1 MSNPFA
7 IKKAVKSQS
16 KLRLNIYGPSASGK
30 TMTALRIAGGL
41 GGKVGVIDTER
52 GSASKYADR
61 FDFDVIEL
69 PDHTFESYTK
79 AIKAFADGGYE
90 VLIVDSLSHSWDAML
105 ELKDQ
110 LAATKHRGNTWAA
123 WADITPKQNAL
134 ITTMLTFPGH
144 FIATMRTK
152 TEWVIEQ
159 NDKGKAA
166 PVRIGTAPRQREGME
181 YEFDIVL
188 EMNPENM
195 GHVVK
200 DRTGKFQERIIDKPG
215 EDFGRELFDWLNS
228 GEPLPEP
235 ARVTLSQEK
244 ADSLAAR
251 IEEAGISDALAF
263 AQEIAARP
271 LTALTDLNT
280 AESLRVFGAIP
291 KTPDAAEQERT
302 EPRTPPSEA
311 EAQAEPER
319 EPDGTPPWEQPGA
332 EPLPDLPDFSPEP
345 LITAGQLTTLH
356 TRLTGLGFN
365 GTKADKELSRAFISY
380 LIARAV
386 KSSKDVT
393 RSEAKR
399 LLSIDDNT
407 LALKLDEFK
416 AERQMAAE
424 GDE

>member
-1 MSNPFA
+1 MSNPFV

-30 TMTALRIAGGL
+30 TMTALRIARGI

-61 FDFDVIEL
+61 YEFDVIEL

-79 AIKAFADGGYE
+79 AIKAFADGGYAT
-90 VLIVDSLSHSWDAML
+90 LIVDSLSHSWDAML

-110 LAATKHRGNTWAA
+110 LAATKHRGNSFAA

-134 ITTMLTFPGH
+134 ITAMLTFPGH

-195 GHVVK
+195 GHVIK
-200 DRTGKFQERIIDKPG
+200 DRTGKFQERIIDKPS
-215 EDFGRELFDWLNS
+215 EDFGRELVDWLNE
-228 GEPLPEP
+228 GESLPEP

-251 IEEAGISDALAF
+251 IHAAGITGDLAF
-263 AQEIAARP
+263 AQEVVGRP
-271 LTALTDLNT
+271 LDALTDLNT
-280 AESLRVFGAIP
+280 AESLRVFEAIP
-291 KTPDAAEQERT
+291 KTPAPEESQEPAASPAQT
-302 EPRTPPSEA
+302 EPEA
-311 EAQAEPER
+311 TAAP
-319 EPDGTPPWEQPGA
+319 EPDGTPPWEEPGA

-365 GTKADKELSRAFISY
+365 GTKADKELSREFISH
-380 LIARAV
+380 LIARPV

-399 LLSIDDNT
+399 VLSIDDNT

-416 AERQMAAE
+416 AERALGGGA
-424 GDE
+424 

>member
-1 MSNPFA
+1 MSNPFV

-16 KLRLNIYGPSASGK
+16 KLRLNVYGPSASGK
-30 TMTALRIAGGL
+30 TMTALRIAHGI

-79 AIKAFADGGYE
+79 AIKAFADAGYAT
-90 VLIVDSLSHSWDAML
+90 LIVDSLSHSWDAML

-110 LAATKHRGNTWAA
+110 LAATKHRGNSWAA

-134 ITTMLTFPGH
+134 ITAMLTFPGH

-166 PVRIGTAPRQREGME
+166 PVRVGTAPRQREGME

-195 GHVVK
+195 GHVIK

-215 EDFGRELFDWLNS
+215 EDFGRELVDWLNA

-244 ADSLAAR
+244 ADSLAAL
-251 IEEAGISDALAF
+251 IHAAGITGDLAF
-263 AQEIAARP
+263 AQEVVGRP
-271 LTALTDLNT
+271 LDALTDLNT
-280 AESLRVFGAIP
+280 AESLRVFEAIP
-291 KTPDAAEQERT
+291 KTPAPAPEGSQEPAASPAQT
-302 EPRTPPSEA
+302 APEA
-311 EAQAEPER
+311 TAAP
-319 EPDGTPPWEQPGA
+319 EPDGTPPWEEPGA

-356 TRLTGLGFN
+356 TRLTELGFN
-365 GTKADKELSRAFISY
+365 GTKADKELSREFISH
-380 LIARAV
+380 LIARPV
-386 KSSKDVT
+386 KSSKDIT

-399 LLSIDDNT
+399 VLSFDDNA
-407 LALKLDEFK
+407 LALKLGEFK
-416 AERQMAAE
+416 AERALGGGA
-424 GDE
+424 